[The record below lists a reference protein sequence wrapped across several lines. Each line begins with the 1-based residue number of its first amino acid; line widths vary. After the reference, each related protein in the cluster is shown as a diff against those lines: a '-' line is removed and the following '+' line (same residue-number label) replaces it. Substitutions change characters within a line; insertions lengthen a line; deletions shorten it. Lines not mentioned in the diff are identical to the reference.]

1 MNLASA
7 NRANVGKPPLQWH
20 SDGVLATLGWVVKAS
35 EGGTGW
41 RLPTVTRADRSP
53 TGEASLARGRLTSRQ
68 RLHEATVV
76 IHQVQGSRPCRT
88 HKLALHTR
96 SAILPLSRRRSVH
109 LRVVNAPTCKGTDRC
124 GSWTTSGCV
133 INALLICTRMVSF
146 QHPRC
151 GHVLCGGLAAISTL
165 SSMTRARHRR
175 VMHLLN
181 DGTACRGRCP
191 DDTTAPKDLQGKE
204 NLQGHKGNI
213 GNLARHSTGNLS
225 LPNKTDNE

>member
-7 NRANVGKPPLQWH
+7 NRADVGKPPLQWH

-68 RLHEATVV
+68 RLHEAEVV
-76 IHQVQGSRPCRT
+76 FHQVQGSRPCHT

-146 QHPRC
+146 QHPPLRPRPLWWTC
-151 GHVLCGGLAAISTL
+151 RNIYLIEYDPRQTPPSDALAQRRYCVSRTL
-165 SSMTRARHRR
+165 SRRHNSTKRPPRQGEPAR
-175 VMHLLN
+175 
-181 DGTACRGRCP
+181 T
-191 DDTTAPKDLQGKE
+191 QG
-204 NLQGHKGNI
+204 
-213 GNLARHSTGNLS
+213 
-225 LPNKTDNE
+225 